1 MAEMPKD
8 LQEANRRTIE
18 EFRAAGRKLDGRA
31 LLLLTTTGAKTGRP
45 RTNPMMYVEI
55 DGRRLVIASNAGA
68 PKHPDWYRN
77 LVANPSVTVECDGE
91 EYAAT
96 ASPTTGADRDELF
109 AEIVRRF
116 PFFGDHQAGVERTIP
131 VVELV
136 RSSA

>member
-8 LQEANRRTIE
+8 LQEDNRNLIE

-31 LLLLTTTGAKTGRP
+31 LLLLTTTGARTGRA

-68 PKHPDWYRN
+68 EKHPDWYVN

-96 ASPTTGADRDELF
+96 AAVPTGEERDRLF

-116 PFFGDHQAGVERTIP
+116 PFFGDHQAGVARTIP

-136 RSSA
+136 RS

>member
-18 EFRAAGRKLDGRA
+18 QFRAAGRKLDGRA
-31 LLLLTTTGAKTGRP
+31 LLLLTTTGAKTGQA

-55 DGRRLVIASNAGA
+55 GGRRLVIASNAGA
-68 PKHPDWYRN
+68 VKHPDWYRN

-91 EYAAT
+91 EYPAT
-96 ASPTTGADRDELF
+96 AVIPTGEERDRLF

-136 RSSA
+136 R